1 MNYLNY
7 WKNKK
12 KLIYW
17 NKFPKKT
24 FSKNKWFDDGKL
36 NISFNCLDYN
46 IKKGNGKKKA
56 LVFFDKNF
64 QRHEFSYNDL
74 LSLTV
79 NFSNLLSNLFPK
91 KNLRVMIHGSASIE
105 TAISMLACSRL
116 GLFHS
121 VVFNELSYDSI
132 QVRIKLFNPD
142 IIISRAEDDDIKKK
156 FSNHFNKLI
165 LFRESFSKFNM
176 IKKTSISE
184 LKKVKNLKAKKIIN
198 FSSNNNFFCLFTSG
212 STGKPKGI
220 IHSMGS
226 YLLYAKYTCSKYFG
240 MKNNSVSLT
249 ASDAGWING
258 HTYALYGPL
267 SLGAKTIILESPL
280 MILDQ
285 EFLKKIIHEEKI
297 SILYLPVTLIRLLKG
312 ILKNKI
318 KSKYLK
324 TLGSMGEPLAPS
336 IGNWFSKI
344 FNLEKKS
351 IINTY
356 FQTETGGII
365 TAPTFRDKTEKHPH
379 GCVGKMNKVVGMFID
394 KKSKE
399 LLLKNPWPGCFK
411 SVINGK
417 EIEKKYWS
425 DDKFFKMFDI
435 GKINQGSLYINGRS
449 DDVLNVRGHRIGSE
463 EMESILIKI
472 KEVSEVSAVGV
483 PDSNEGNK
491 IIIFIKCINKS
502 KNLKNKIDDQL
513 IKYFGTFAL
522 PKDVIYVTN
531 LPKTRSGK
539 ILRRVLREIYLNPK
553 DPNIGDISTILDKKT
568 VFQIKKKII
577 GKSNES

>member
-184 LKKVKNLKAKKIIN
+184 LKKVKI
-198 FSSNNNFFCLFTSG
+198 
-212 STGKPKGI
+212 
-220 IHSMGS
+220 
-226 YLLYAKYTCSKYFG
+226 
-240 MKNNSVSLT
+240 
-249 ASDAGWING
+249 
-258 HTYALYGPL
+258 
-267 SLGAKTIILESPL
+267 
-280 MILDQ
+280 
-285 EFLKKIIHEEKI
+285 
-297 SILYLPVTLIRLLKG
+297 
-312 ILKNKI
+312 
-318 KSKYLK
+318 
-324 TLGSMGEPLAPS
+324 
-336 IGNWFSKI
+336 
-344 FNLEKKS
+344 
-351 IINTY
+351 
-356 FQTETGGII
+356 
-365 TAPTFRDKTEKHPH
+365 
-379 GCVGKMNKVVGMFID
+379 
-394 KKSKE
+394 
-399 LLLKNPWPGCFK
+399 
-411 SVINGK
+411 
-417 EIEKKYWS
+417 
-425 DDKFFKMFDI
+425 
-435 GKINQGSLYINGRS
+435 
-449 DDVLNVRGHRIGSE
+449 
-463 EMESILIKI
+463 
-472 KEVSEVSAVGV
+472 
-483 PDSNEGNK
+483 
-491 IIIFIKCINKS
+491 
-502 KNLKNKIDDQL
+502 
-513 IKYFGTFAL
+513 
-522 PKDVIYVTN
+522 
-531 LPKTRSGK
+531 
-539 ILRRVLREIYLNPK
+539 
-553 DPNIGDISTILDKKT
+553 
-568 VFQIKKKII
+568 
-577 GKSNES
+577 